1 MGEID
6 QDGNGSI
13 TFNEFV
19 RMMTKNVHDDGDF
32 EEEIREAFRVFDKE
46 GHGFIF
52 SSDLSNVLTTMGD
65 LLSEGNSR
73 FTICSSNQVYK
84 I

>member
-1 MGEID
+1 MMGEID

-52 SSDLSNVLTTMGD
+52 SADLSKVLTTIGD
-65 LLSEGNSR
+65 LLSEGELYL
-73 FTICSSNQVYK
+73 TI
-84 I
+84 